1 MKKKK
6 YIPQKSRGY
15 VQPLPKREVKMP
27 KREVITQDR
36 LLIQYYKEIFI
47 MYVDLAIDA
56 AEKVLDSDID
66 IMERFH
72 LQTTQNDLY
81 KINGL
86 VKSGLRKQT
95 AEKHENRVD
104 FITEIVSLCTLVEPK
119 HFAMMQKTVVNRI
132 EELRG
137 LKKS

>member
-1 MKKKK
+1 MKKKNFV
-6 YIPQKSRGY
+6 PQKLRGY
-15 VQPLPKREVKMP
+15 SQPLPTRKVKMP

-36 LLIQYYKEIFI
+36 LLILYYKEIFI

-81 KINGL
+81 KINEI
-86 VKSGLRKQT
+86 VKAGLRKQT

-119 HFAMMQKTVVNRI
+119 HFEKMQKAVVNRI

>member
-1 MKKKK
+1 MKGKK
-6 YIPQKSRGY
+6 YIPHAFRSIANNNPAKG
-15 VQPLPKREVKMP
+15 VKMP

-81 KINGL
+81 KINEI
-86 VKSGLRKQT
+86 VKAGLRKQT

>member
-1 MKKKK
+1 MKKKNFV
-6 YIPQKSRGY
+6 PQKLRGY
-15 VQPLPKREVKMP
+15 VQPLPTRKVKMP

-72 LQTTQNDLY
+72 LQTTQNDLF
-81 KINGL
+81 KINEI
-86 VKSGLRKQT
+86 VKAGLRKQT

-119 HFAMMQKTVVNRI
+119 HFEKMQKAVVNQI